1 MPLAT
6 TYAVCTNAIGLYA
19 YGVQSLLLVLLAL
32 VNLYQTATAAT
43 KSQMTHRRVILI
55 FIAIPLYSFYLH
67 GRLRPLYPHVHQPSP
82 QLPGSSQY
90 DGPRHPIY
98 YLAEEARTRFET
110 VQSRQSHSLVE
121 AVAEYERRY
130 RQSPPPG
137 FDKWY
142 EFVAENNVPLIDEYD
157 FMTNSLNPYWHVSPK
172 VLRDYVEQASS
183 MPSTLSRLALLE
195 IKDHQASLRN
205 GNHQHGELVRLLK
218 PVIEFIPDLR
228 MVLNNLDEPRV
239 IVPHDVLSLP
249 IPTRSPTA
257 QSLDGPADQTASFSF
272 TDLGHQKTFDTII
285 LSCPADSPARSA
297 LAQAGQPNQ
306 NIPFISNITKARD
319 VCQSPASMADQHG
332 LLNSPGTFLFTHQL
346 VPIACT
352 GKISTFQDI
361 VFPSSYYFQ
370 DDVSD
375 YDASWDR
382 PWEEKEDVVYW
393 RGSGTGGQWHG
404 GSWHHGHRQRF
415 VDFANS
421 PAQEVQLL
429 KHQTP
434 SGPWAPYQ
442 STLGE
447 ISELFKANF
456 STFIQCDYRDC
467 SEQKKHFHEAPR
479 DTLKDSYSYKV
490 LYSIDGNSFSGRLYR
505 FLKSNSLVFIQ
516 NLFLE
521 WHEDRLIPWVHYVPI
536 SIGMEELAETTH
548 YLLKDPEGQQI
559 AARIAKESQDWSEKV
574 LREVDMSAA
583 LFRILLEYSRLLQD
597 DR

>member
-1 MPLAT
+1 MP
-6 TYAVCTNAIGLYA
+6 
-19 YGVQSLLLVLLAL
+19 
-32 VNLYQTATAAT
+32 
-43 KSQMTHRRVILI
+43 
-55 FIAIPLYSFYLH
+55 F
-67 GRLRPLYPHVHQPSP
+67 
-82 QLPGSSQY
+82 
-90 DGPRHPIY
+90 
-98 YLAEEARTRFET
+98 
-110 VQSRQSHSLVE
+110 
-121 AVAEYERRY
+121 
-130 RQSPPPG
+130 
-137 FDKWY
+137 
-142 EFVAENNVPLIDEYD
+142 IDEYD
-157 FMTNSLNPYWHVSPK
+157 FMTHSLDPYWHVSPK

-183 MPSTLSRLALLE
+183 MPSASSRLAILE
-195 IKDHQASLRN
+195 IKDRQANLRN
-205 GNHQHGELVRLLK
+205 GNHQHGQLVRLLQ
-218 PVIEFIPDLR
+218 PVMEFLPDVR
-228 MVLNNLDEPRV
+228 MLLNNLDEPRV

-249 IPTRSPTA
+249 LPTKSPTT
-257 QSLDGPADQTASFSF
+257 QNLDGLTGQTASFSF
-272 TDLGHQKTFDTII
+272 TDLGHQKPFDTII
-285 LSCPADSPARSA
+285 LSCPADSPVRSA
-297 LAQAGQPNQ
+297 STQAGQPTP
-306 NIPFISNITKARD
+306 NIPFISNITDARD
-319 VCQSPASMADQHG
+319 VCQSPASIADQHG

-352 GKISTFQDI
+352 GKISTFQDV

-421 PAQEVQLL
+421 PGQEVQLM
-429 KHQTP
+429 KQQKP
-434 SGPWAPYQ
+434 AGPWTTYQ

-447 ISELFKANF
+447 MGDLFKANF

-467 SEQKKHFHEAPR
+467 SEQREHFHEAPR
-479 DTLKDSYSYKV
+479 DTLKDSYSYKILHSV
-490 LYSIDGNSFSGRLYR
+490 DGNSFSGRLYR
-505 FLKSNSLVFIQ
+505 FLGSNSLVFVQ

-536 SIGMEELAETTH
+536 SIGMEELAETTR

-559 AARIAKESQDWSEKV
+559 AARIAKDSQDWSRKV